1 MKINSFW
8 KYTLIGGIIGL
19 SIGIVISLLDEKVSN
34 VFGIVAWPVSFVIP
48 DARHCSDI
56 SCAFA
61 YIISIIIGYTIMG
74 VIGGIIYYYLTTKNK
89 KFWNKLKEDIKQN
102 KRSYIIHGIAGGVL
116 YYLLGLLTA
125 LLGFTV
131 LRYNGFT
138 IVDYV
143 LALFLI
149 PHILIGAD
157 ENLFLFFVVQFIF
170 GFILVVLLKFTLT
183 KYKK

>member
-1 MKINSFW
+1 
-8 KYTLIGGIIGL
+8 
-19 SIGIVISLLDEKVSN
+19 
-34 VFGIVAWPVSFVIP
+34 
-48 DARHCSDI
+48 
-56 SCAFA
+56 
-61 YIISIIIGYTIMG
+61 MG